1 MKTVAKRS
9 PKDFETWELEQE
21 LKRRGELVMVWSR
34 MDVKT
39 CCDQTKG
46 LLTDRCVDDIL
57 SKYDV
62 EGELVSECAELIQ
75 GILSEYELDGN
86 KLEYD

>member
-1 MKTVAKRS
+1 MKTGTERS
-9 PKDFETWELEQE
+9 LKDFETWELEQE

-62 EGELVSECAELIQ
+62 EGELVSGCTDLIQ
-75 GILSEYELDGN
+75 GILSDYELDGN
-86 KLEYD
+86 RLEYD